1 MQKHLL
7 VTVSEKKSAL
17 YGVRFVGH
25 FFSNKD
31 SIKVTLFYT
40 APKPPSVWE
49 GEKTLEGERQR
60 EQQTK
65 EQETKGRRALEEA
78 KKTLGMM
85 GFHQDQLETKLIV
98 RKTSKVD
105 EIIREGSEGLYD
117 AVVLGRRGL
126 SRFEEAFDESVSRKL
141 LEEKCNFPVWVC
153 RRPDLER
160 KNVLI
165 CVDGSDA
172 AYCIVDHAGF
182 ILKEEPDHKV
192 TLLLV
197 RRKGKISTSEADE
210 IVSKSKEILLRHE
223 FPEKKTRIEVVDDG
237 NVPKTIME
245 HAEEGKYA
253 VVATGRTGM
262 DRGLFKKMFM
272 GSVSQTLFRELEKST
287 LWTCQ

>member
-49 GEKTLEGERQR
+49 GEKTLEGEHQR

-172 AYCIVDHAGF
+172 AYCIVDHAGY
-182 ILKEEPDHKV
+182 ILRQEPHHKI
-192 TLLLV
+192 TLLSV
-197 RRKGKISTSEADE
+197 TRKGKVSDATADE
-210 IVSKSKEILLRHE
+210 IISKCKEILLNHE
-223 FPEKKTRIEVVDDG
+223 FPEERTRIKVIDDT
-237 NVPKTIME
+237 NAAKAIMKE
-245 HAEEGKYA
+245 AEQGRYA
-253 VVATGRTGM
+253 AVATGRTGAGA
-262 DRGLFKKMFM
+262 GLLKKIFM
-272 GSVSQTLFRELEKST
+272 GSVSHTLFRELEKST